1 MFEKTDKVIV
11 YTICSRLFEML
22 LTSVESVAKN
32 NSNICFCFLQS
43 QDSFTDDQKRRLKD
57 TVCRNIDSN
66 NKILIIDVLKWCD
79 VFDSLICIRGQF
91 ISYTKLFIPILLKK
105 LKIRKCLYLDEDT
118 YCNGDISKLY
128 SIESSNKVF
137 LGFGERGPVIDAN
150 TMLKKRFICSGLMMI
165 FDNHYDLERLAK
177 VINYARFRYIRKLRN
192 RRDQYIIAS
201 LDQYNFIPFR
211 KNLNRDMKKLK
222 EYIDWNYRW
231 GIFGIYQLR
240 DYNIFHYAKTYRIE
254 DIDELLK
261 IVA

>member
-1 MFEKTDKVIV
+1 MFGKTDKVIV

-22 LTSVESVAKN
+22 LTSVESVARN

-43 QDSFTDDQKRRLKD
+43 QDSFTNEQKQRLKAI
-57 TVCRNIDSN
+57 VCN
-66 NKILIIDVLKWCD
+66 NTIVIIDVLKWCD
-79 VFDSLICIRGQF
+79 MFDSLICIRGQF

-128 SIESSNKVF
+128 SIESINKVF

-150 TMLKKRFICSGLMMI
+150 TMLKKRFICSGLMLI
-165 FDNHYDLERLAK
+165 FDNYYDLERLAK
-177 VINYARFRYIRKLRN
+177 VINYARFRYVRKLRN

-201 LDQYNFIPFR
+201 LDQYDFIPLR
-211 KNLNRDMKKLK
+211 KNINRDIEKLR

-254 DIDELLK
+254 DIDELLR
-261 IVA
+261 IVS

>member
-1 MFEKTDKVIV
+1 MFGKTDKVIV
-11 YTICSRLFEML
+11 YTICSKLFEML

-43 QDSFTDDQKRRLKD
+43 QDSFTDDQKRRLKE
-57 TVCRNIDSN
+57 VCNGKNN

-177 VINYARFRYIRKLRN
+177 VINYARFRYVRKLRN

-201 LDQYNFIPFR
+201 LDQYDFIPFR
-211 KNLNRDMKKLK
+211 KNLNRDMKKLQK
-222 EYIDWNYRW
+222 YIDWNYRW